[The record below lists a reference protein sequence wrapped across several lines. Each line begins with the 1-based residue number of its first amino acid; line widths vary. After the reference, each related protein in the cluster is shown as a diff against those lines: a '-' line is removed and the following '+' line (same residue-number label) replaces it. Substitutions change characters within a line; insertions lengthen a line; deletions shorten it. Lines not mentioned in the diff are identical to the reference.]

1 MSSIVKNKK
10 VSFLDTR
17 IKPQWELLDLKDES
31 GDYEHEFFESVIDE
45 FTHIA
50 GFLIEYY
57 LMSPENLD
65 VIYGESSLKGYDGL
79 YRTKLVYEP
88 TNETTLIDMFGFS
101 NDDVIQYAEMPKV
114 TFERDINEQLNMK
127 FDIDHDPEERKPMP
141 GDVIKTLWDGY
152 MYEISHVSS
161 AEKIFAG
168 KKMIWSFIL
177 KPYRYGEEGKD
188 AEDMIFDELDLDDFP
203 EENVSRNNITNE
215 QHREEAEEISIQNDV
230 EYEDDEDTTMY
241 GYFKGL
247 K

>member
-1 MSSIVKNKK
+1 M
-10 VSFLDTR
+10 
-17 IKPQWELLDLKDES
+17 KDES

-141 GDVIKTLWDGY
+141 GDVIKTL
-152 MYEISHVSS
+152 
-161 AEKIFAG
+161 
-168 KKMIWSFIL
+168 
-177 KPYRYGEEGKD
+177 
-188 AEDMIFDELDLDDFP
+188 
-203 EENVSRNNITNE
+203 
-215 QHREEAEEISIQNDV
+215 
-230 EYEDDEDTTMY
+230 
-241 GYFKGL
+241 
-247 K
+247 